1 MRPADPRGP
10 KLARR
15 AAETPPFPLGT
26 DDSDTEVALAAHCG
40 AVLVAGT
47 SGGGKSTFTTAVL
60 EQLIDAGYQV
70 CIVDPEGDYQHFEQ
84 AAVLGTS
91 DNFPAVEEVLEVLHE
106 PRQSVVV
113 NLLALGVAERPAFAG
128 ELLPELLKLRSATGR
143 PHWIVID
150 EAHHLLPRE
159 WQAADTFVPDELTG
173 YLLITV
179 HPEQIATTVLE
190 TVETMIAIGSDPY
203 RRSEISAAALADPC
217 PRLSRMASYVMAR
230 RSFGTSLVTASRSAL
245 KAGLRAGYCAA
256 TCASTRKASW
266 AKTGVSI
273 SAAPMSGCACVP
285 TTCFVHGNR
294 RRPRRRDLDA
304 PPEAA

>member
-1 MRPADPRGP
+1 M
-10 KLARR
+10 
-15 AAETPPFPLGT
+15 
-26 DDSDTEVALAAHCG
+26 
-40 AVLVAGT
+40 
-47 SGGGKSTFTTAVL
+47 L
-60 EQLIDAGYQV
+60 EQLIETGYQV

-91 DNFPAVEEVLEVLHE
+91 DKFPAVEEVLEVLHE

-203 RRSEISAAALADPC
+203 ETIGNFSGSLGRPMPPAVADHELRHGEAILWHVARDSLPVRFRSRPPSRVLRRHLRKYAEGKLGEDRSFYFRGADERLCLRAYNLASFMEIGDGLDDETWMHHLRRHDYSEWMRTSIKDSDLADEFEQIEATPNVAAAE
-217 PRLSRMASYVMAR
+217 SRAR
-230 RSFGTSLVTASRSAL
+230 I
-245 KAGLRAGYCAA
+245 
-256 TCASTRKASW
+256 RKA
-266 AKTGVSI
+266 I
-273 SAAPMSGCACVP
+273 E
-285 TTCFVHGNR
+285 NR
-294 RRPRRRDLDA
+294 YTLPA
-304 PPEAA
+304 